1 MNEGEPRSTLTTWR
15 AHRVSG
21 ALCVASIVAAGW
33 QLVGFLRVAIGRAG
47 YPMDIDWMEGGA
59 LYHAY
64 RLLRGQPIYGPPA
77 NGFAPFPYPPLHA
90 IALAV
95 VGKITTLDYT
105 AGRALSSVCF
115 IATLALLGFVASEPR
130 AGRAHRVT
138 FGLVAAGLAASSY
151 PFVETRF
158 DLIRNDSLALLL
170 AVAAARTLLC
180 DELTSF
186 RILLGALLSTAAVF
200 TRQTDVFFV
209 GWLLAVTLVR
219 NRRQGLVLAGATAL
233 LAGASLAWAMVA
245 THGWFWTWT
254 FTNLGAQPVRWERL
268 GRWSVLL
275 AAAPAFPV
283 AAALLVVV
291 RVRRAGSW
299 DVLGWIGVLGAA
311 LVASLLPFA
320 KVAGGAS
327 DLMPLAVV
335 SPAVALRLASA
346 LVEHGTD
353 RTLRPRAY
361 AGIAAFAA
369 VAMLLRVRA
378 PGDFLPSE
386 ERRTQAEA
394 LNDTVRVLEGGVVI
408 PNHPFIAVRN
418 GHQNEQFH
426 DQGYQDAMIA
436 GMPGLDLPGFLR
448 RVGAKWLILSG
459 SESAPTRGW
468 VFQVYEPSRALADMP
483 ETLVGYRSRPMELL
497 RRRAEFGKKNVR
509 ILFDFESDA
518 EGWQLQDTAF
528 AHAPSGPPGHRYLTS
543 APSPLGDRATGRA
556 LSPTFI
562 VDRDHLGFLIG
573 GGVSATLSVSLRVEG
588 RVVKQSHGVESDV
601 LFEKDW
607 DVHAFAGKEARLVLT
622 DLDDGDFGRLLV
634 ARVHLFDQVPK
645 PDGDPLP
652 SALSG
657 DVGPERPV
665 RK

>member
-1 MNEGEPRSTLTTWR
+1 MNEGEPRSTLATGRAPWVWR
-15 AHRVSG
+15 G
-21 ALCVASIVAAGW
+21 LCAASIVTAGW
-33 QLVGFLRVAIGRAG
+33 QLVQFLRVAIGRAA

-64 RLLRGQPIYGPPA
+64 RLLRGQPIYGPPES
-77 NGFAPFPYPPLHA
+77 GFAPFPYPPLHA
-90 IALAV
+90 VALAI
-95 VGKITTLDYT
+95 VGKLTTLDY
-105 AGRALSSVCF
+105 AGGRALSSICF
-115 IATLALLGFVASEPR
+115 VATLALLGFVACEPR
-130 AGRAHRVT
+130 AGRVHRAT

-170 AVAAARTLLC
+170 AVAAARTLVT
-180 DELTSF
+180 DELTLR
-186 RILLGALLSTAAVF
+186 RIVFGAVLSTAAVF

-209 GWLLAVTLVR
+209 GWLLTFTLVR
-219 NRRQGLVLAGATAL
+219 NARQGLALAGATTL

-283 AAALLVVV
+283 AAALIVVV
-291 RVRRAGSW
+291 RARRAGSW
-299 DVLGWIGVLGAA
+299 DVLAWIGVLGAA

-327 DLMPLAVV
+327 DLTPLAVV

-346 LVEHGTD
+346 LVEHGKD
-353 RTLRPRAY
+353 RALDRRAY
-361 AGIAAFAA
+361 AGIAALAA
-369 VAMLLRVRA
+369 VAMLLRARA
-378 PGDFLPSE
+378 PADFLPSE
-386 ERRTQAEA
+386 ERRKQADA
-394 LNDTVRVLEGGVVI
+394 LNDTVRMLDGGVVI
-408 PNHPFIAVRN
+408 PNHPFIAVQS
-418 GHQNEQFH
+418 GQLNEQFH

-436 GMPGLDLPGFLR
+436 GMPALDLPGFLR

-483 ETLVGYRSRPMELL
+483 ETLVGYRSRPMEIL

-509 ILFDFESDA
+509 VLFDFESDA
-518 EGWQLQDTAF
+518 EGWELQDTAF
-528 AHAPSGPPGHRYLTS
+528 AHSPSGPRGRRYLTS
-543 APSPLGDRATGRA
+543 APPPLGDRAMGRA
-556 LSPTFI
+556 LSPTFV

-573 GGVSATLSVSLRVEG
+573 GGVSPKLSVSLRVEG
-588 RVVKQSHGVESDV
+588 RAVKQSHGVESDV

-645 PDGDPLP
+645 TEGDPLP
-652 SALSG
+652 SAWAG
-657 DVGPERPV
+657 NVGPERPV